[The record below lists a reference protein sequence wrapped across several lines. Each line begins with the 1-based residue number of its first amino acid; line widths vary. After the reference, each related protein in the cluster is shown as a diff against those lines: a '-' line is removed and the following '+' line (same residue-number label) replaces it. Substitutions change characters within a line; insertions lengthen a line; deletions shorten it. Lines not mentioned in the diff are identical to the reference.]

1 MMSKGRPRL
10 LQKEGHHRHDGFD
23 RWHPTDQGHGLRTEL
38 LHKSQDQ
45 DLEKE
50 SPATEIFTLV
60 KELER
65 RELGMAIIDELQKSI
80 ETILRSGKKR
90 VTPPRRTEQESI
102 GSEDSEE
109 TREPNTY
116 GLP

>member
-1 MMSKGRPRL
+1 MNRGRPRL

-23 RWHPTDQGHGLRTEL
+23 RWHPIDQGHGPRTEL
-38 LHKSQDQ
+38 LHKSQGQ
-45 DLEKE
+45 GKE
-50 SPATEIFTLV
+50 SSATEIFTLV
-60 KELER
+60 KELEE
-65 RELGMAIIDELQKSI
+65 RELGNAIIDELQKSI

-90 VTPPRRTEQESI
+90 VPPPRRTEQESI
-102 GSEDSEE
+102 GKEDSEE